1 MKTHGLTDEV
11 RLAVRVTEE
20 LRRAVKRHATDL
32 GMTTEGWVGQ
42 VLEAEVA
49 KGSTSAAVVDRR

>member
-32 GMTTEGWVGQ
+32 G
-42 VLEAEVA
+42 
-49 KGSTSAAVVDRR
+49 